1 MKCEDVQALMAR
13 YLREELAPKART
25 RVAEHLSD
33 CADCR
38 EELAFH
44 RSLESR
50 LDNAVQPPETLRT
63 RVFERIESPSAR
75 PALLARLLG
84 DPTMKKILIS
94 STAVTAFVAMAL
106 LLTPRTANAST
117 PAEKLNSMRAALA
130 RAAQSGEL
138 TLNLSSDNKGAVTV
152 TGTLDGAPLPPDFPL
167 HVDVTRTANY
177 IDAHVTAD
185 LSPEDYK
192 VLQFGRDENT
202 LVMVPK
208 ASPSKKIEVGLDP
221 KSMKPNSWTTWE
233 NLGGTTWKETSAT
246 KYKPKPAAKPK
257 DGDDTK
263 IDVKVRMYIGGTA
276 SISASGG

>member
-1 MKCEDVQALMAR
+1 MKCEDVQALVAR
-13 YLREELAPKART
+13 YLRQELTLKART
-25 RVAEHLSD
+25 EVGEHLSD

-38 EELAFH
+38 ETVAFH
-44 RSLESR
+44 RTLESS
-50 LDNAVQPPETLRT
+50 LDNLVLPPERLRT
-63 RVFERIESPSAR
+63 RVFERIESPSVR
-75 PALLARLLG
+75 PALPARLLG

-94 STAVTAFVAMAL
+94 STAITAFVAAAL
-106 LLTPRTANAST
+106 LLTPRTASAST

-138 TLNLSSDNKGAVTV
+138 TLNLSSNNKGVVTV

-177 IDAHVTAD
+177 IDARVTAD
-185 LSPEDYK
+185 FSPEDYK
-192 VLQFGRDENT
+192 VLQFGRDQNT

-208 ASPSKKIEVGLDP
+208 ASPGKKIEIGLDP
-221 KSMKPNSWTTWE
+221 KSMKPNSWITWE
-233 NLGGTTWKETSAT
+233 NIGGSTWKETSAT
-246 KYKPKPAAKPK
+246 KYKPKPATKPK